1 MKEAKLVMHNG
12 SPAISVDGEIIPPM
26 MATIRT
32 NVFTD
37 VLFDRDYFRSLGESG
52 IRIFFLILDTD
63 WLKPGAFEIFK
74 KEADQ
79 LMEVCPDAYIVPR
92 LSTHPSISWCE
103 ENPDELVKYSDG
115 KIRPAEL
122 YTESY
127 IATLPGMYSF
137 GSEKWRRDA
146 ASAVEETMD
155 KIDSLPYADR
165 IIGYFFSAGGTSE
178 WYYINPMHYGEK
190 VVYSDSGGFEQTAER
205 VNEDIVGDTSPAFKR
220 AFSAYLKEIY
230 GTDEALRRAW
240 GDDSV
245 SLDEPRIP
253 TGEERYFIYGV
264 DHDLTHPIG
273 LRANSP
279 APPTPT
285 NGTNKGLFINM
296 ERTRVTYDFY
306 RALHLITADAVMH
319 FGKLVKEKYNGK
331 KLSGAFYGAAG
342 STKFFDFGTVGGVSK
357 ILESPYIDFLASPS
371 VYENR
376 QLGGYAGQRQVFDS
390 YRVHGKMFVCED
402 DTRTHHENDFYRDAF
417 ELYSIHDTENMLKR
431 EFGRNICTDVQAWW
445 FDQIIGGKRYKDPE
459 IYKLFKK
466 QQKIAEEFY
475 SGDRRKCSEIAFIYD
490 EESYAVVSN
499 ESSVQN
505 VELLR
510 NYETDI
516 IGAPYDRY
524 YHTDLDLAPDYKL
537 YVFVNCYYLTDKER
551 EQIKRKLRKNRA
563 TALFLWANGVIN
575 PDAER
580 IQGAENVA
588 DLVGMSIKE
597 EDAVRYGKFKVTG
610 ESFTKNLDRGE
621 IYGDFKRRMCA
632 NASSYTARVRS
643 SKVFLTPA
651 YTANDEKAE
660 NLGHFLDT
668 GAPALSVKECDGYIS
683 VYCGS
688 KYVSA
693 DILREV
699 ARFAGCH
706 IYEESGDVIYAN
718 RRYLTHHAAS
728 SGKKIIRL
736 PEVVRVTDA
745 YTGEDF
751 GVTDRITLDV
761 IKGDTT
767 MLRLDK
773 EGNK

>member
-1 MKEAKLVMHNG
+1 MKEAKLVEHNG
-12 SPAISVDGEIIPPM
+12 SPAISVDEEIIPPM

-37 VLFDRDYFRSLGESG
+37 TLFDREYFRSLGESG

-92 LSTHPSISWCE
+92 LSTHPPIWWCE
-103 ENPDELVKYSDG
+103 ENPDELVRYSDG

-146 ASAVEETMD
+146 ARAVEDTMD
-155 KIDSLPYADR
+155 KIDALPYADR

-205 VNEDIVGDTSPAFKR
+205 VTEDIVGDTSPAFKR
-220 AFSAYLKEIY
+220 AFSAYLKKIY

-245 SLDEPRIP
+245 SIDEPRIP
-253 TGEERYFIYGV
+253 TGDERYFIYGV

-285 NGTNKGLFINM
+285 NGTNKGLFVNM
-296 ERTRVTYDFY
+296 EKTRVTYDFY

-319 FGKLVKEKYNGK
+319 FGKLVKDKYENK
-331 KLSGAFYGAAG
+331 KLTGAFYGAAG

-376 QLGGYAGQRQVFDS
+376 QPGGYAGQRQVFGS
-390 YRVHGKMFVCED
+390 YRLHGKMFVCED
-402 DTRTHHENDFYRDAF
+402 DSRTHHENDFYRDAF
-417 ELYSIHDTENMLKR
+417 ELYSIEDTVNVLKR

-445 FDQIIGGKRYKDPE
+445 FDQIVGGKRYKDPD
-459 IYKLFKK
+459 IYALFKK
-466 QQKIAEEFY
+466 QQGIAKDFY
-475 SGDRRKCSEIAFIYD
+475 NGDRRSSSEIAFIYD
-490 EESYAVVSN
+490 EESYNVVSQ
-499 ESSVQN
+499 ESNVQN

-510 NYETDI
+510 NYETDV

-537 YVFVNCYYLTDKER
+537 YIFVNCYYLNNEQR
-551 EQIKRKLRKNRA
+551 AQIKRKLKKNGA
-563 TALFLWANGVIN
+563 TALFLWASGVIN
-575 PDAER
+575 PDAEC
-580 IQGAENVA
+580 IQGAANVS
-588 DLVGMSIKE
+588 DLVGMKIKE
-597 EDAVRYGKFKVTG
+597 EDAVRYGKFKITG
-610 ESFTKNLDRGE
+610 EGFTERLDRGT
-621 IYGDFKRRMCA
+621 IYGDITRRMWA

-651 YTANDEKAE
+651 YTADDKDAQ
-660 NLGHFLDT
+660 NLGYFLDT
-668 GAPALSVKECDGYIS
+668 GNPALSVKKCDGYTSI
-683 VYCGS
+683 YCGS
-688 KYVSA
+688 KYISA
-693 DILREV
+693 DVLREI

-706 IYEESGDVIYAN
+706 IYEETGDVIYAN
-718 RRYLTHHAAS
+718 RQYLTHHAAS
-728 SGKKIIRL
+728 SGKKVLTL
-736 PEVVRVTDA
+736 PSKRRVTDA

-751 GVTDRITLDV
+751 GVTEKIELDV
-761 IKGDTT
+761 
-767 MLRLDK
+767 LRGETRMFRL
-773 EGNK
+773 EEP

>member
-1 MKEAKLVMHNG
+1 MKEAKLVEHNG

-37 VLFDRDYFRSLGESG
+37 TLFDREYFRSLGESG

-92 LSTHPSISWCE
+92 LSTHPPIWWCE
-103 ENPDELVKYSDG
+103 ENPDELVRYSDG

-146 ASAVEETMD
+146 ARAVEDTMD
-155 KIDSLPYADR
+155 KIDALPYADR

-205 VNEDIVGDTSPAFKR
+205 VTEDIVGDTSPAFKR
-220 AFSAYLKEIY
+220 AFSAYLKKIY

-245 SLDEPRIP
+245 SIDEPRIP
-253 TGEERYFIYGV
+253 TGDERYFIYGV

-285 NGTNKGLFINM
+285 NGTNKGLFVNM
-296 ERTRVTYDFY
+296 EKTRVTYDFY

-319 FGKLVKEKYNGK
+319 FGKLVKDKYENK
-331 KLSGAFYGAAG
+331 KLTGAFYGAAG

-376 QLGGYAGQRQVFDS
+376 HPGGYAGQRQVFGS
-390 YRVHGKMFVCED
+390 YRLHGKMFVCED
-402 DTRTHHENDFYRDAF
+402 DSRTHHENDFYRDAF
-417 ELYSIHDTENMLKR
+417 ELYSIEDTVNVLKR

-445 FDQIIGGKRYKDPE
+445 FDQIVGGKRYKDPD
-459 IYKLFKK
+459 IYALFKK
-466 QQKIAEEFY
+466 QQGIAKDFY
-475 SGDRRKCSEIAFIYD
+475 NGDRRSSSEIAFIYD
-490 EESYAVVSN
+490 EESYNVVSQ
-499 ESSVQN
+499 ESNVQN

-510 NYETDI
+510 NYETDV
-516 IGAPYDRY
+516 IGTPYDRY
-524 YHTDLDLAPDYKL
+524 FHSDIELAPDYKL
-537 YVFVNCYYLTDKER
+537 YVFVNCYYLNNEQR
-551 EQIKRKLRKNRA
+551 AQIKRKLKKNGA
-563 TALFLWANGVIN
+563 TALFLWASGVIN
-575 PDAER
+575 PDAEC
-580 IQGAENVA
+580 IQGAANVS
-588 DLVGMSIKE
+588 DLVGMKIKE
-597 EDAVRYGKFKVTG
+597 EDAVRYGKFKITG
-610 ESFTKNLDRGE
+610 EGFTKRLDRGT
-621 IYGDFKRRMCA
+621 IYGDITRRMWA

-651 YTANDEKAE
+651 YTADDKDAE
-660 NLGHFLDT
+660 NLGYFLDT
-668 GAPALSVKECDGYIS
+668 CAPALSVKECDGYTS

-688 KYVSA
+688 KYLSA
-693 DILREV
+693 DVLREI

-706 IYEESGDVIYAN
+706 IYEETGDVIYAN
-718 RRYLTHHAAS
+718 RQYITYHASS
-728 SGKKIIRL
+728 SGKKQISL
-736 PEVVRVTDA
+736 PSAMKVTDA
-745 YTGEDF
+745 YTGEDL
-751 GVTDRITLDV
+751 GITDKIYLDV
-761 IKGDTT
+761 
-767 MLRLDK
+767 LRGETRMFRL
-773 EGNK
+773 EEP

>member
-1 MKEAKLVMHNG
+1 MKEARLIEHNG
-12 SPAISVDGEIIPPM
+12 SPAICVDGEIIPPM

-37 VLFDRDYFRSLGESG
+37 VLFDADYFRSLGESG

-79 LMEVCPDAYIVPR
+79 LMKVCPDAYIVPR
-92 LSTHPSISWCE
+92 LSTHPPIEWCE

-146 ASAVEETMD
+146 AKAVSDIMD
-155 KIDSLPYADR
+155 KIDTLPYADR

-178 WYYINPMHYGEK
+178 WYYINPLHYGDK
-190 VVYSDSGGFEQTAER
+190 VTYSDSGGFEQTAER
-205 VNEDIVGDTSPAFKR
+205 VSEDIVGDTSLAFKK
-220 AFSAYLKEIY
+220 AFSAYLKKIY
-230 GTDEALRRAW
+230 GTDEALKRAW
-240 GDDSV
+240 GDDTV
-245 SLDEPRIP
+245 TLDEPRIP
-253 TGEERYFIYGV
+253 TAEERFFIYGV
-264 DHDLTHPIG
+264 DYDLTHPIG

-279 APPTPT
+279 APPTPS
-285 NGTNKGLFINM
+285 NGLNRGLFINM
-296 ERTRVTYDFY
+296 ERARVTFDFY
-306 RALHLITADAVMH
+306 RALHLITADAVIH
-319 FGKLVKEKYNGK
+319 FGRLVKEKYSGK
-331 KLSGAFYGAAG
+331 KLSGAFYGAAA
-342 STKFFDFGTVGGVSK
+342 STKYFDFGTVGGVSK

-376 QLGGYAGQRQVFDS
+376 QLGGFAGQRQVYDS
-390 YRVHGKMFVCED
+390 YRLHGKMFVVED

-417 ELYSIHDTENMLKR
+417 ELYTIEDTKNMLKR

-459 IYKLFKK
+459 VYELFKK
-466 QQKIAEEFY
+466 QQEIAKDFY
-475 SGDRRKCSEIAFIYD
+475 NGDRRKCSEIAFIYD
-490 EESYAVVSN
+490 EESYHVVSN
-499 ESSVQN
+499 ESNVQN
-505 VELLR
+505 IELLR

-524 YHTDLDLAPDYKL
+524 YHTDLDICPDYKL
-537 YVFVNCYYLTDKER
+537 YVFVNCYYLTDEER
-551 EQIKRKLRKNRA
+551 EMIKRKLKGSGA
-563 TALFLWANGVIN
+563 VALFLWANGVIN
-575 PDAER
+575 PDAECV
-580 IQGAENVA
+580 QSPENIK
-588 DLVGMSIKE
+588 DLVGMDIKE

-610 ESFTKNLDRGE
+610 DGFTERLDKGE
-621 IYGDFKRRMCA
+621 IYGDFKRRMWA

-651 YTANDEKAE
+651 YTENDESAVT
-660 NLGHFLDT
+660 LGHFLDT
-668 GAPALSVKECDGYIS
+668 GAPALSQKACDGYTS

-688 KYVSA
+688 KYISA

-699 ARFAGCH
+699 ARLAGCH
-706 IYEESGDVIYAN
+706 IYEETGDVIYVN
-718 RRYLTHHAAS
+718 RQYLTHHATS
-728 SGKKIIRL
+728 SGKKTVRL
-736 PEVVRVTDA
+736 PERRLVTDA
-745 YTGEDF
+745 YTGESY
-751 GVTDRITLDV
+751 GITDTITFDA
-761 IKGDTT
+761 IKGETR
-767 MLRLDK
+767 MLKLQS
-773 EGNK
+773 E

>member
-1 MKEAKLVMHNG
+1 MKEAKLVEHNG
-12 SPAISVDGEIIPPM
+12 SPAICVDGEILPPM

-37 VLFDRDYFRSLGESG
+37 VMFDPDYFRSLGESG

-74 KEADQ
+74 KEADM

-92 LSTHPSISWCE
+92 LSTHPPISWCE

-146 ASAVEETMD
+146 ARAVEETMD

-178 WYYINPMHYGEK
+178 WYYINPMHYGNK

-205 VNEDIVGDTSPAFKR
+205 VSEDVVGDTSPAFKK

-230 GTDEALRRAW
+230 GTDEALRKAW
-240 GDDSV
+240 GDESV

-253 TGEERYFIYGV
+253 TGDERYFIYGV
-264 DHDLTHPIG
+264 DYDLTHPIG

-285 NGTNKGLFINM
+285 NGTNNGLFINM
-296 ERTRVTYDFY
+296 EKTRVTYDFY
-306 RALHLITADAVMH
+306 RALHLITADAVIH
-319 FGKLVKEKYNGK
+319 FGKLVKDKYRGK
-331 KLSGAFYGAAG
+331 KLSGAFYGAAA

-376 QLGGYAGQRQVFDS
+376 QLGGYAGQRQATDS

-417 ELYSIHDTENMLKR
+417 ELYGIEDTKNMLKR
-431 EFGRNICTDVQAWW
+431 EFGRNVCTDVQAWW
-445 FDQIIGGKRYKDPE
+445 FDQIVGGKRYKDPE
-459 IYKLFKK
+459 IYELFKK
-466 QQKIAEEFY
+466 QQEIAKDFY
-475 SGDRRKCSEIAFIYD
+475 NGDRRACSEIAFIYD

-510 NYETDI
+510 NYETDVV
-516 IGAPYDRY
+516 GAPYARY
-524 YHTDLDLAPDYKL
+524 FHTDLDLAPDYKL
-537 YVFVNCYYLTDKER
+537 YVFVNCYYLTDAER
-551 EQIKRKLRKNRA
+551 EQIKRKLRKNHA
-563 TALFLWANGVIN
+563 TALFLWASGLIN
-575 PDAER
+575 PDAEK
-580 IQGAENVA
+580 IQGAENVE
-588 DLVGMSIKE
+588 DLVGMKIKE
-597 EDAVRYGKFKVTG
+597 EDAVRYGKFRITG
-610 ESFTKNLDRGE
+610 EGFTKNLDRGE
-621 IYGDFKRRMCA
+621 IYGDFKRRMWA

-651 YTANDEKAE
+651 YTADDEGAE
-660 NLGHFLDT
+660 NLGYFLDT
-668 GAPALSVKECDGYIS
+668 GAPALSVKECDGYTS

-688 KYVSA
+688 KYVCA

-699 ARFAGCH
+699 ARAAGCH
-706 IYEESGDVIYAN
+706 IYEETGDVIYAN
-718 RRYLTHHAAS
+718 RRFLTHHAAS
-728 SGKKIIRL
+728 SGKKAIRL
-736 PEVVRVTDA
+736 PAPKKVTDV
-745 YTGEDF
+745 YTGKSF
-751 GVTDRITLDV
+751 GVTDV
-761 IKGDTT
+761 IELEVLKGDTH
-767 MLRLDK
+767 MFKL
-773 EGNK
+773 EEV

>member
-1 MKEAKLVMHNG
+1 MKTKEARLVEHNG

-26 MATIRT
+26 MATIRM

-37 VLFDRDYFRSLGESG
+37 TLFDREYFRSLGESG

-92 LSTHPSISWCE
+92 LSTHPPISWCE
-103 ENPDELVKYSDG
+103 ENPDELVRYSDG
-115 KIRPAEL
+115 EIRTAEL

-146 ASAVEETMD
+146 ARAVEDTMD
-155 KIDSLPYADR
+155 KIDALPYADR
-165 IIGYFFSAGGTSE
+165 IIGYFFAAGGTSE

-205 VNEDIVGDTSPAFKR
+205 VTEDIVGDTSPAFRR

-245 SLDEPRIP
+245 RIDEPRIP
-253 TGEERYFIYGV
+253 TGDERYFIYGV

-285 NGTNKGLFINM
+285 NGTNTGLFINM

-306 RALHLITADAVMH
+306 R
-319 FGKLVKEKYNGK
+319 
-331 KLSGAFYGAAG
+331 
-342 STKFFDFGTVGGVSK
+342 
-357 ILESPYIDFLASPS
+357 
-371 VYENR
+371 
-376 QLGGYAGQRQVFDS
+376 
-390 YRVHGKMFVCED
+390 
-402 DTRTHHENDFYRDAF
+402 DAF
-417 ELYSIHDTENMLKR
+417 ELYDIRDTKNLLKR

-445 FDQIIGGKRYKDPE
+445 FDQIVGGKRYKDPD
-459 IYKLFKK
+459 IYALFKK
-466 QQKIAEEFY
+466 QQGIAKDFY
-475 SGDRRKCSEIAFIYD
+475 NGDRRSSSEIAFIYD
-490 EESYAVVSN
+490 EESYNVVSQDSN
-499 ESSVQN
+499 VQN

-510 NYETDI
+510 NYEIDV
-516 IGAPYDRY
+516 IGAPVDRY
-524 YHTDLDLAPDYKL
+524 FHTDLDLAPDYKL
-537 YVFVNCYYLTDKER
+537 YVFVNCYYLNDKDR
-551 EQIKRKLRKNRA
+551 EQIKRKLKKNGA
-563 TALFLWANGVIN
+563 TALFLWASGVIN
-575 PDAER
+575 PDAPK
-580 IQGAENVA
+580 IQSEENVA
-588 DLVGMSIKE
+588 DLVGMKIKA
-597 EDAVRYGKFKVTG
+597 EDAVRYGKFKITG

-621 IYGDFKRRMCA
+621 IYGEFTRRMWA

-643 SKVFLTPA
+643 AKVFLCPA
-651 YTANDEKAE
+651 YTADDCDAE
-660 NLGHFLDT
+660 NLGYFLDT
-668 GAPALSVKECDGYIS
+668 ANPALSVKKCDGYTSI
-683 VYCGS
+683 YCGS
-688 KYVSA
+688 KYLSA
-693 DILREV
+693 DVLREI

-706 IYEESGDVIYAN
+706 IYEETGDVIYAN
-718 RRYLTHHAAS
+718 RQYLTHHAAS
-728 SGKKIIRL
+728 SGKKVLTL
-736 PEVVRVTDA
+736 PSKRRVTDA

-751 GVTDRITLDV
+751 GVTEKIELDV
-761 IKGDTT
+761 
-767 MLRLDK
+767 LRGETRMFRL
-773 EGNK
+773 EEP